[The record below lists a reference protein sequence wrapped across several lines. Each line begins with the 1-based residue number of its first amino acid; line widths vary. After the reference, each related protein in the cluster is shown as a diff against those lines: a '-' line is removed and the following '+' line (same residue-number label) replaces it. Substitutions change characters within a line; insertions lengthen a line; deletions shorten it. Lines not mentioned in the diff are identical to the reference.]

1 MDSFQITPSRIL
13 PYTTYTTQSPIVH
26 EYHQVR
32 LILDDMNIARIPL
45 LVWHNQP
52 MQGLATQD

>member
-1 MDSFQITPSRIL
+1 M
-13 PYTTYTTQSPIVH
+13 H

-52 MQGLATQD
+52 MQGLGTQD